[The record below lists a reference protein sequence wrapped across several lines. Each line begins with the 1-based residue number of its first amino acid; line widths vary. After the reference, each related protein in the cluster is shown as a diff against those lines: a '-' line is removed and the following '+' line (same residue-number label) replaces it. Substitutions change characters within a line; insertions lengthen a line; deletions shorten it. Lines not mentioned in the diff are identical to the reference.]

1 MSAAWCWGGPGLV
14 VLILPA
20 EARDDGDDGDT
31 ELSPACAVS
40 CWCRTAGL
48 AGAERVSSPAPAPAP
63 AHPAV
68 SAVLLLLLLVCGMLL
83 WMLWLSALQCG
94 AMLSYLYPISPPSKY

>member
-1 MSAAWCWGGPGLV
+1 MV

-20 EARDDGDDGDT
+20 EARDDADDGDT

-48 AGAERVSSPAPAPAP
+48 AGAERVSSPAPTAAPP
-63 AHPAV
+63 QRYSWKRTFEICV
-68 SAVLLLLLLVCGMLL
+68 GD
-83 WMLWLSALQCG
+83 
-94 AMLSYLYPISPPSKY
+94 PISHLLTVG

>member
-1 MSAAWCWGGPGLV
+1 MV

-48 AGAERVSSPAPAPAP
+48 AGAERVSSPAPGH

-68 SAVLLLLLLVCGMLL
+68 SAVLLLLLLLLLVCGMLL

-94 AMLSYLYPISPPSKY
+94 PMLSYLYPISPPSKY